1 MNAIAK
7 EEMKAFQPNLTQNI
21 AYSLDTNWLQY
32 VMRVV
37 GSKIKLTEDV
47 FINAFS
53 TDLDLLLVLQFLAK

>member
-1 MNAIAK
+1 VNAIAK